1 MELSHLIYQQTNMQ
15 GNIRQAFEYAAKNP
29 NSDFARDLEA
39 LARSGALDVE
49 AKRNNI
55 DLTPFKP
62 KEVEQNI
69 VEEKPKKSL
78 LEKVTSFTGG
88 EKIAQGLGQAI
99 ANKEISKQIEETQA
113 QQNEIQ
119 TKLIAK
125 IREKRELGED
135 TSRLENALSLL
146 SEDMQETG
154 EGAIKLLNQ
163 NDLTGKQVVGDALQ
177 LGTTIVGAG
186 TLPGVAKTATTATT
200 IGKGI
205 AQGAKSGAIA
215 GGIYGASSGVSKG
228 LKEDKNAI
236 DIIKSGVGGA
246 TTGAITGGILGGV
259 VGGISG
265 GIKGNKIKKIEKEKS
280 FVEDLVA
287 PKATT
292 AVKEQAL
299 KEGRVTEQGLLS
311 ASKIMPSKRD
321 KDIAEVVKGIVSRKN
336 TPTQNLNAI
345 GSKVDDI
352 NSGVKA
358 YINAKKVP
366 FNTNQLNKQLN
377 NGKDELNLIFASDK
391 QAEKTYDAVVKEF
404 VKHVKNKDTA
414 GLFDARQ
421 SFDKIPAIKKLLD
434 SQGLGENAKK
444 EIVLTVRGQANKY
457 VANLLP
463 KGNAFRETLMK
474 ESKMLEAMQNIAEK
488 NTGIIDMNKFQMWT
502 KKYPIL
508 NGVAGTVGTLLGLK
522 VVGVG
527 GSLIGSSD

>member
-1 MELSHLIYQQTNMQ
+1 MQ

-177 LGTTIVGAG
+177 LGTTVAGAG
-186 TLPGVAKTATTATT
+186 ALKGANAGKLMGTQGVVKATTSAKT
-200 IGKGI
+200 IGQGI
-205 AQGAKSGAIA
+205 VQGAKTGAIS

-228 LKEDKNAI
+228 LKEDKNAG
-236 DIIKSGVGGA
+236 DIIKSGVSGA
-246 TTGAITGGILGGV
+246 TTGTITGGILGGV

-265 GIKGNKIKKIEKEKS
+265 GIKGTKIKKIEKEKS

-502 KKYPIL
+502 KKYPVL
-508 NGVAGTVGTLLGLK
+508 NGVVGTVGTLLGLK
-522 VVGVG
+522 AVGVG

>member
-1 MELSHLIYQQTNMQ
+1 MQ

-29 NSDFARDLEA
+29 NSDFARNLEA

-163 NDLTGKQVVGDALQ
+163 NDLTGKQVIGDALQ

-228 LKEDKNAI
+228 LKEDKTTGE
-236 DIIKSGVGGA
+236 IIGSGIKGGIG
-246 TTGAITGGILGGV
+246 GAITGGAVGAV
-259 VGGISG
+259 AGGITGAIRGRQLAKTEKAIDAVTPNTRNLSSKKYTKLLEQGRITPKTGTKSPQYILSEAEKETALKYQHLLKTKDPVKNINNVMGEVAKKDKEVGVFLKKNNGIFNTGELKNSLVKKLENIDDLTVDEAKLSKVKEATVDNFIKSLKKNDMETLWRARKTFDRTIEKAFSG
-265 GIKGNKIKKIEKEKS
+265 SPTLQNTMKIEFRNGIQDFIVNRTPDGVYKTSMAEMSNLYKLN
-280 FVEDLVA
+280 EL
-287 PKATT
+287 
-292 AVKEQAL
+292 L
-299 KEGRVTEQGLLS
+299 K
-311 ASKIMPSKRD
+311 
-321 KDIAEVVKGIVSRKN
+321 
-336 TPTQNLNAI
+336 
-345 GSKVDDI
+345 
-352 NSGVKA
+352 VKA
-358 YINAKKVP
+358 LSEKGTSAIKLWIRSNPVKAK
-366 FNTNQLNKQLN
+366 
-377 NGKDELNLIFASDK
+377 LIGWGA
-391 QAEKTYDAVVKEF
+391 
-404 VKHVKNKDTA
+404 
-414 GLFDARQ
+414 
-421 SFDKIPAIKKLLD
+421 PAIAGGAIFLD
-434 SQGLGENAKK
+434 
-444 EIVLTVRGQANKY
+444 
-457 VANLLP
+457 
-463 KGNAFRETLMK
+463 
-474 ESKMLEAMQNIAEK
+474 
-488 NTGIIDMNKFQMWT
+488 
-502 KKYPIL
+502 
-508 NGVAGTVGTLLGLK
+508 
-522 VVGVG
+522 
-527 GSLIGSSD
+527 